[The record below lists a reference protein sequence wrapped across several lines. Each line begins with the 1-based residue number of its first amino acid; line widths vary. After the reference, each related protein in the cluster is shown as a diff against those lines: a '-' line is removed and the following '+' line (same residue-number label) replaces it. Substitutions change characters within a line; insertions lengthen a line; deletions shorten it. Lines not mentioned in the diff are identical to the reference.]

1 MRLALTLLAV
11 GSIPAGI
18 SYGQQVVSA
27 HAGVVHYVEGR
38 VFVGNHQV
46 QQKFGQFPDLQPGEV
61 LRTEAG
67 RAEVLLTPGAF
78 LRLSEDS
85 SVRMLSREL
94 SNPSFELLSGSVMVE
109 CDDVPKGEAVTL
121 RTGDRSIVIEKH
133 GLYRVDAEPGLLR
146 VYDGKAVVHAGSEEL
161 TVGGG
166 KEASLTGV
174 LVAEKFDAKTG
185 DTFYA
190 WNGLRSGYIASANVS
205 AARGLLA
212 SGSSWNANGWM
223 FDPFFGAFTF
233 VPYNGLLYSPYG
245 WAFWSPAYVMYA
257 PPPVYGGGGFVGSG
271 FTGGGRPGTIVGSR
285 PGAPPRVG
293 TSGSVPVAGGAPASV
308 RGAAAPRAI
317 GGFGGPADGG
327 MPVGVPSGGFSGGGF
342 SGGGVSAGGG
352 GVAHGGGMAAGGGG
366 ASHAGGGGGGVSGGA
381 RR

>member
-1 MRLALTLLAV
+1 MRLALTLLAI

-38 VFVGNHQV
+38 VFIADQAV

-78 LRLSEDS
+78 LRLAEDS
-85 SVRMLSREL
+85 SVRMVSREL

-109 CDDVPKGEAVTL
+109 CDDLPKGDALTL
-121 RTGDRSIVIEKH
+121 RSGDRNIVIEKH
-133 GLYRVDAEPGLLR
+133 GLYRLDAEPGLLR

-161 TVGGG
+161 AVGGG
-166 KEASLTGV
+166 KEANFRGTLT
-174 LVAEKFDAKTG
+174 AEKFDAKKA
-185 DTFYA
+185 DAFYA

-245 WAFWSPAYVMYA
+245 WTFWSPQYVMFA
-257 PPPVYGGGGFVGSG
+257 PPPVYGGGGFVGG
-271 FTGGGRPGTIVGSR
+271 ETPGRPGTIAGSR
-285 PGAPPRVG
+285 PGAPTRVG
-293 TSGSVPVAGGAPASV
+293 TAGSVPVAGGAPAAARAAV
-308 RGAAAPRAI
+308 ATGAFGGAGAAT
-317 GGFGGPADGG
+317 
-327 MPVGVPSGGFSGGGF
+327 PVGGAAGGF
-342 SGGGVSAGGG
+342 SGGGVS
-352 GVAHGGGMAAGGGG
+352 HGGGMAAGGGG
-366 ASHAGGGGGGVSGGA
+366 ASHAGGAAGGGVSGGA
-381 RR
+381 HR